1 MNPQQTARR
10 ENGKCIYYIV
20 YIIIIM
26 KIKENAVNYDRQKK
40 IINKKMKR
48 KNNFE
53 ANEKNSKNFSF
64 MFIYFQVRLQKFFE
78 YFEIA

>member
-1 MNPQQTARR
+1 
-10 ENGKCIYYIV
+10 
-20 YIIIIM
+20 
-26 KIKENAVNYDRQKK
+26 
-40 IINKKMKR
+40 MKR

-64 MFIYFQVRLQKFFE
+64 MFIYFQVRLQKFFD